1 MATAMGGTTATVESA
16 GGRSL
21 PNDLLTIGAIAL
33 LVGLIGTVVH
43 EALGHGLAVV
53 AVGGELTRVTSVDAE
68 FPDAGIGEWARRFI
82 AAAGVLANLIVGLL
96 AFGGLRAARGATW
109 RYFLWLL
116 GFSNILV
123 GGGYLLALSFAGF
136 GDVQQFVQGLPQR
149 TLWQLGSTALGA
161 LLSFGGLFA
170 GLRLLDPFLGWER
183 GLRRRRAVGLALVPY
198 LVIGLASVAAGALN
212 PTDPLL
218 ILTSAA
224 ASSFGGNAFMAWLPL
239 WVRSERPTTPRDP
252 LTIGRSWPWII
263 AGVAAL
269 AIRLIVLGP
278 GVPR

>member
-1 MATAMGGTTATVESA
+1 MATATRETTATAA
-16 GGRSL
+16 GRAV

-33 LVGLIGTVVH
+33 LVGLIGTIAH
-43 EALGHGLAVV
+43 EALGHGLAVIV
-53 AVGGELTRVTSVDAE
+53 VGGELTRVTSVDAE

-82 AAAGVLANLIVGLL
+82 AAAGVIANLIVGLP

-109 RYFLWLL
+109 RYFFWLL

-136 GDVQQFVQGLPQR
+136 GDVDVFVQGLPHR
-149 TLWQLGSTALGA
+149 TLWQLGSTVIGV
-161 LLSFGGLFA
+161 LLSFAGLFA

-183 GLRRRRAVGLALVPY
+183 AARRRRALGLALVPY
-198 LVIGLASVAAGALN
+198 FVIGLASIASGALN

-218 ILTSAA
+218 ILISAG

-239 WVRSERPTTPRDP
+239 WVRPERPTTPREP
-252 LTIGRSWPWII
+252 LTIVRSWPWIM
-263 AGVAAL
+263 AGIVAL

>member
-1 MATAMGGTTATVESA
+1 MATATRETTATAA
-16 GGRSL
+16 GRAV

-33 LVGLIGTVVH
+33 LVGLIGTIVH
-43 EALGHGLAVV
+43 EALGHGLAVI

-82 AAAGVLANLIVGLL
+82 AAAGVIANLIVGLL

-136 GDVQQFVQGLPQR
+136 GDVDVFVQGLPHR
-149 TLWQLGSTALGA
+149 TLWQLGSTVIGV
-161 LLSFGGLFA
+161 LLSFAGLFA

-183 GLRRRRAVGLALVPY
+183 AARRQRALGLALVPY
-198 LVIGLASVAAGALN
+198 FAIGLASIAAGALN

-218 ILTSAA
+218 ILISAG

-239 WVRSERPTTPRDP
+239 WVRPERPTTPREP
-252 LTIGRSWPWII
+252 LTIVRSWPWIM
-263 AGVAAL
+263 AGIVAL